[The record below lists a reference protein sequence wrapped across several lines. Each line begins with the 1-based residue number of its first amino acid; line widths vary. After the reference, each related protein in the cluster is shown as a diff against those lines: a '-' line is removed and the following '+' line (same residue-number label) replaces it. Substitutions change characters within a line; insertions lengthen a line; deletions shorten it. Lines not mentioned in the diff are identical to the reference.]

1 MGGTL
6 SVTLLDCFMNKMEK
20 DVVIPLRQKF
30 YFRYVRNTYNR
41 RNKKQPDKLFEMM
54 NKYHPNI
61 NLTVELNSSKFL
73 DTKIYRDKNE
83 IKSVAYHQEMEL
95 PLHWTSAVPKHYKM
109 NVIIGDLHRVKNL
122 SSNFE
127 HEVRIIRKK

>member
-6 SVTLLDCFMNKMEK
+6 LVTLLDCFMNKMEK

-54 NKYHPNI
+54 NKYHQNI

-73 DTKIYRDKNE
+73 DTKVYRDKNE
-83 IKSVAYHQEMEL
+83 IKSVAYHQEMKL

>member
-1 MGGTL
+1 
-6 SVTLLDCFMNKMEK
+6 MNKMEK

-61 NLTVELNSSKFL
+61 NITVEVNSSKFL

>member
-61 NLTVELNSSKFL
+61 NLTVELNLSKFL

-83 IKSVAYHQEMEL
+83 IKSVAYHREMKL
-95 PLHWTSAVPKHYKM
+95 PFHWTSAVPKHYKM

>member
-30 YFRYVRNTYNR
+30 YFRYVRNTCNR

-61 NLTVELNSSKFL
+61 NITVEVNSSKFL

-83 IKSVAYHQEMEL
+83 IKSVAYHQEMKL